1 MLILFPKLLFATVA
15 FAAPEGEMERHNA
28 YERQS
33 YDAEIIEVAPLRELS
48 ASDVCHYSQI
58 YE

>member
-1 MLILFPKLLFATVA
+1 
-15 FAAPEGEMERHNA
+15 MERHNA